1 MLIVNKRSFHIMST
15 LIRQIFH
22 QPVGEVDVGGALH
35 TPQVYLVGNEN
46 SVFVPQVVELI
57 IATEY
62 YLP

>member
-1 MLIVNKRSFHIMST
+1 MST